1 MQLETERL
9 ILRPWED
16 EDAEELYRYAGD
28 ERVGP
33 AAGWPPHTC
42 VEESLEI
49 IRTVFSG
56 PETYAMVLKS
66 TKKPVGCVG
75 AMFFP
80 AGNLSL
86 REREAEIGYWIG
98 VPHWGQGLTTEA
110 VQRIVRRCF
119 EDLGCEILWC
129 GHYDGNE
136 RSRGVQEA
144 CGFRYHHTELA
155 EVSTL
160 GEIRAEHFYCLTR
173 GEFLRNKRSDSG
185 K

>member
-16 EDAEELYRYAGD
+16 RDAEELYRYARD
-28 ERVGP
+28 KRVGP
-33 AAGWPPHTC
+33 AAGWPPHTD
-42 VEESLEI
+42 VEESREI

-66 TKKPVGCVG
+66 TGKPVGCVG

-86 REREAEIGYWIG
+86 REWEAEIGYWIG
-98 VPHWGQGLTTEA
+98 VPYWGQGLTTEA
-110 VQRIVRRCF
+110 VRRIVSHCF

-136 RSRGVQEA
+136 RSKGVQEA
-144 CGFRYHHTELA
+144 CGFRYHHTERTDV
-155 EVSTL
+155 VSL
-160 GEIRAEHFYCLTR
+160 GEIRTEHFYCLTR
-173 GEFLRNKRSDSG
+173 EEFLKNRDV
-185 K
+185 

>member
-1 MQLETERL
+1 MQLETEHL

-16 EDAEELYRYAGD
+16 GDAEELYRYAKD

-33 AAGWPPHTC
+33 AAGWPPHTD
-42 VEESLEI
+42 VEESREI

-66 TKKPVGCVG
+66 TGKPIGCVG
-75 AMFFP
+75 VMFFP

-86 REREAEIGYWIG
+86 KDREAEIGYWIG
-98 VPHWGQGLTTEA
+98 VPYWGQGLTTEA
-110 VQRIVRRCF
+110 VRRIVKRCF

-136 RSRGVQEA
+136 RSGV
-144 CGFRYHHTELA
+144 FRKPA
-155 EVSTL
+155 AS
-160 GEIRAEHFYCLTR
+160 GIIIRSGPR
-173 GEFLRNKRSDSG
+173 WLRSEKSGRSIFTA
-185 K
+185 

>member
-1 MQLETERL
+1 MQLETEHL

-16 EDAEELYRYAGD
+16 GDAEELYRYAKD

-33 AAGWPPHTC
+33 AAGWPPHTD
-42 VEESLEI
+42 VEESREI

-66 TKKPVGCVG
+66 TGKPIGCVG
-75 AMFFP
+75 VMFFP

-86 REREAEIGYWIG
+86 KDREAEIGYWIG
-98 VPHWGQGLTTEA
+98 VPYWGQGLTTEA
-110 VQRIVRRCF
+110 VRRIVKRCF

-144 CGFRYHHTELA
+144 CGFQYHHTERT
-155 EVSTL
+155 EVASL
-160 GEIRAEHFYCLTR
+160 GEIRTEHFYCLTR
-173 GEFLRNKRSDSG
+173 ETFLKSREV
-185 K
+185 